1 VTGTSEARSPRW
13 EKTHQRIYDVA
24 LELFQRDGFD
34 NVTVAQIAKGA
45 KITVPTFYAHYTSKE
60 HIVMQLPTAEAMTAL
75 LATQPS
81 SLPIGERIRRMAPL
95 WLAHW
100 TPEFR
105 AAELVRW
112 RVIATTPS
120 LRMRAAEFERATAGM
135 VAQALTPQPDGT
147 HGPAEQTVINAHLAA
162 FTVGV
167 LTWADGNGE
176 RRLEDVVDEAFAA
189 LHEAD
194 PGA

>member
-1 VTGTSEARSPRW
+1 
-13 EKTHQRIYDVA
+13 
-24 LELFQRDGFD
+24 
-34 NVTVAQIAKGA
+34 
-45 KITVPTFYAHYTSKE
+45 
-60 HIVMQLPTAEAMTAL
+60 
-75 LATQPS
+75 
-81 SLPIGERIRRMAPL
+81 MAPL
-95 WLAHW
+95 WLARW

>member
-1 VTGTSEARSPRW
+1 VTGTPEARSPRW
-13 EKTHQRIYDVA
+13 ERTHQRIYDVA
-24 LELFQRDGFD
+24 LELFQRNGFD
-34 NVTVAQIAKGA
+34 NVTVAQIAQGA
-45 KITVPTFYAHYTSKE
+45 KVSVPTFYAHFMSKE
-60 HIVMQLPTAEAMTAL
+60 HIVMQLPTAKEMTAL
-75 LATQPS
+75 LATQPT

-95 WLAHW
+95 WLANW
-100 TPEFR
+100 TPEIR
-105 AAELVRW
+105 AAELIRW

-120 LRMRAAEFERATAGM
+120 LRMRAAEFERATAGL
-135 VAQALTPQPDGT
+135 VAGALPVQPGGT

-189 LHEAD
+189 LHEAG